1 MTRQASLTTGRDPRL
16 RYVTRVGHLLQVM
29 LRPQAPPG
37 PIIVKSVWG
46 LANRL
51 YGLLNAAAYAARYRR
66 PLYVDWTDGMYAEAG
81 TNAFPTVFS
90 LRGIESLDAMPRV
103 ECPFPD
109 LCQGR
114 LAEDCRSLWA
124 PRTDS
129 IFDGFPD
136 LESWHLTPQGVYDG
150 YVYCSRPSYGRP
162 FALAGRLPLR
172 PRTVY
177 SRHIT
182 FSEPMQRQL
191 AVHAVRTDHSWIG
204 VHYRCTDHKTF
215 APLEKIAELVE
226 RSGRRNVYW
235 ATDRSDSCDTIR
247 RLLPGYHVET
257 TMPVDGLVGDGRP
270 LHLSLAA
277 GQHERHLVSAC
288 ADLQALSG
296 CGVIVR
302 TQQSTFGRLAAEVLS
317 PTTPRQIIIT

>member
-66 PLYVDWTDGMYAEAG
+66 PLHVDWTDGMYAEAG

-114 LAEDCRSLWA
+114 LGMPYERITVGLACTTA
-124 PRTDS
+124 
-129 IFDGFPD
+129 
-136 LESWHLTPQGVYDG
+136 
-150 YVYCSRPSYGRP
+150 
-162 FALAGRLPLR
+162 AL
-172 PRTVY
+172 
-177 SRHIT
+177 I
-182 FSEPMQRQL
+182 
-191 AVHAVRTDHSWIG
+191 
-204 VHYRCTDHKTF
+204 
-215 APLEKIAELVE
+215 
-226 RSGRRNVYW
+226 
-235 ATDRSDSCDTIR
+235 IR
-247 RLLPGYHVET
+247 RLRHLSRSRNSLGEA
-257 TMPVDGLVGDGRP
+257 VGGTSTGRP
-270 LHLSLAA
+270 IGRIVAIRSGDCCQAIMWKRRCQSMVSWAMA
-277 GQHERHLVSAC
+277 GPFIYRLQRGSTNGIWSAPARIC
-288 ADLQALSG
+288 
-296 CGVIVR
+296 R
-302 TQQSTFGRLAAEVLS
+302 R
-317 PTTPRQIIIT
+317 